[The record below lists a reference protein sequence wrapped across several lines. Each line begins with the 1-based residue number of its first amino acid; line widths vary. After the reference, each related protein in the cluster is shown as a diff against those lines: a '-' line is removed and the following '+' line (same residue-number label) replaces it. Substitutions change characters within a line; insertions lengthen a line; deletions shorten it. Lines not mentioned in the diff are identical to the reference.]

1 MSKHKHEHH
10 NHEHDHNHHHREDGE
25 KKEIIEIV
33 ISAILF
39 VVGIVLLNFFEF
51 AALPVFVVAYFLLGR
66 EILLSAAK
74 NIWKGHVFD
83 ENFLMSI
90 ATLAAFVIGDFAE
103 AVGIMLFYR
112 IGELFE
118 EVAVEK
124 SRKQIMEVVDMRPE
138 TVQVACE
145 SRNHVIPASEAKVG
159 DILLVRVGERI
170 PLDGIVVEGE
180 SRIDTASLTGE
191 PVPIRVTEGATVISG
206 CINTSGVLKIK
217 VEKSLEESMV
227 TRILHSV
234 EHATE
239 SKPKIDRFI
248 TRFAR
253 VYTPFVVSLALAVAI
268 IPSLI
273 TGEWKEWI
281 YTAIT
286 FLVISCPCALV
297 ISVPLAFFSGIGM
310 GSKRGILF
318 KGGIA
323 IETIRQVKAV
333 VLDKTGTITKGTFE
347 VQNCILYG
355 KETEEELLQ
364 MAAECEMQSTH
375 PIANSIVVE
384 ATRRSI
390 ELMQPENVEEIAGK
404 GVRAFIRGKE
414 VLCGNAAL
422 LEMYSVNAP
431 KMTTM
436 QTGTEVFVACDRK
449 LVGSIVISDVVKEES
464 KEAISDL
471 KKKSIKTI
479 MLTGDTKESGE
490 NIAKLVGIEEVYA
503 RLLPEEK
510 LERLQQ
516 IRKQYGKVMYVG
528 DGINDASV
536 LAGADV
542 GAAMG
547 SGTDVAIEAA
557 DVVFMTSS
565 VQAISESMELAK
577 TTNRIAVQNVAFA
590 LTIKALVMVLGLLG
604 LANMWMAV
612 FADTGVAMLC
622 ILNSVKILKRK

>member
-1 MSKHKHEHH
+1 
-10 NHEHDHNHHHREDGE
+10 
-25 KKEIIEIV
+25 
-33 ISAILF
+33 
-39 VVGIVLLNFFEF
+39 
-51 AALPVFVVAYFLLGR
+51 
-66 EILLSAAK
+66 
-74 NIWKGHVFD
+74 
-83 ENFLMSI
+83 
-90 ATLAAFVIGDFAE
+90 
-103 AVGIMLFYR
+103 
-112 IGELFE
+112 
-118 EVAVEK
+118 
-124 SRKQIMEVVDMRPE
+124 
-138 TVQVACE
+138 
-145 SRNHVIPASEAKVG
+145 
-159 DILLVRVGERI
+159 
-170 PLDGIVVEGE
+170 
-180 SRIDTASLTGE
+180 
-191 PVPIRVTEGATVISG
+191 
-206 CINTSGVLKIK
+206 
-217 VEKSLEESMV
+217 
-227 TRILHSV
+227 
-234 EHATE
+234 
-239 SKPKIDRFI
+239 
-248 TRFAR
+248 
-253 VYTPFVVSLALAVAI
+253 
-268 IPSLI
+268 
-273 TGEWKEWI
+273 
-281 YTAIT
+281 
-286 FLVISCPCALV
+286 
-297 ISVPLAFFSGIGM
+297 
-310 GSKRGILF
+310 
-318 KGGIA
+318 
-323 IETIRQVKAV
+323 
-333 VLDKTGTITKGTFE
+333 
-347 VQNCILYG
+347 
-355 KETEEELLQ
+355 
-364 MAAECEMQSTH
+364 
-375 PIANSIVVE
+375 
-384 ATRRSI
+384 
-390 ELMQPENVEEIAGK
+390 
-404 GVRAFIRGKE
+404 
-414 VLCGNAAL
+414 
-422 LEMYSVNAP
+422 
-431 KMTTM
+431 MTTM